1 MAITLTPA
9 YRAAAVGVVAGGLL
23 IGAFALGTGQSRA
36 APSPPS
42 GISLASSA
50 TPATS
55 AGAGRITVSGTGNVS
70 GTPNQLVLSMGVQV
84 SSSSVGLALSG
95 ANQAVRAVTG
105 ALERGGVRAAGIQ
118 TDGLYIQPSYQNG
131 SQAATGYDV
140 SESLTATLNDLAA
153 AGAQIQAA
161 ARAGGNATTVDGV
174 SLNLSDTGAL
184 LASARARAVADAR
197 ARATQYV
204 QAAGQRLGP
213 VISIT
218 EQAAPGPFPVFA
230 ANAAAAAGKAAS
242 VPISPGSQKLSVTV
256 TVVYAMG

>member
-9 YRAAAVGVVAGGLL
+9 QRAAAVGVAAAGLL
-23 IGAFALGTGQSRA
+23 IGAFALGAGQSRA
-36 APSPPS
+36 APSSPS
-42 GISLASSA
+42 GISLTSSA
-50 TPATS
+50 TPARS
-55 AGAGRITVSGTGNVS
+55 AGAGRITVSGTGDVT

-84 SSSSVGLALSG
+84 NSSSVGSALSG

-105 ALERGGVRAAGIQ
+105 ALERSGVRAAGIQ
-118 TDGLYIQPSYQNG
+118 TADLYIQPSYQGN
-131 SQAATGYDV
+131 SQVATGYDV
-140 SESLTATLNDLAA
+140 SESLTATLNNLGA

-197 ARATQYV
+197 AKATQYAR
-204 QAAGQRLGP
+204 AAGRRLGP
-213 VISIT
+213 MISVT
-218 EQAAPGPFPVFA
+218 EQTAPGPFPFFA
-230 ANAAAAAGKAAS
+230 ANAAAASGKAAS

-256 TVVYAMG
+256 TVVYAMS

>member
-36 APSPPS
+36 APPSPS
-42 GISLASSA
+42 RISLTSSA
-50 TPATS
+50 TPTGS
-55 AGAGRITVSGTGNVS
+55 AGAGRITVSGTGDVT

-84 SSSSVGLALSG
+84 NSSSVGSALSG

-105 ALERGGVRAAGIQ
+105 ALERGGVRPADIQ
-118 TDGLYIQPSYQNG
+118 TADLYVQPNYQG
-131 SQAATGYDV
+131 SSQVATGYDV
-140 SESLTATLNDLAA
+140 SESLTATLNNLRA

-184 LASARARAVADAR
+184 LAPARARAVADAR
-197 ARATQYV
+197 AKATQYAR
-204 QAAGQRLGP
+204 AAGQRLGSM
-213 VISIT
+213 ISVS
-218 EQAAPGPFPVFA
+218 EQTAPQPYPFFA
-230 ANAAAAAGKAAS
+230 ANPTAAAGKAAS

-256 TVVYAMG
+256 TVVYAMS